1 MAWRHACLD
10 VFLMFFLLLS
20 VGHRGVIDNFCGFY
34 VKSAVSTIIFDIDN
48 FIVVFA
54 LASVGKFFPVRRNG

>member
-1 MAWRHACLD
+1 
-10 VFLMFFLLLS
+10 MFFLFLS
-20 VGHRGVIDNFCGFY
+20 VGYRGVIDNFAGFY

-54 LASVGKFFPVRRNG
+54 LASVGKFFPVRRSG